1 MDLGYG
7 CGKILKGERLQ
18 NVKHYKSE
26 KCGKYVQE
34 AMTNM
39 NETIFTYLKLNVKS
53 QEMFKVNIQNNAF
66 SNKSEYQKSK
76 SRKETQ

>member
-1 MDLGYG
+1 M
-7 CGKILKGERLQ
+7 
-18 NVKHYKSE
+18 
-26 KCGKYVQE
+26 QE

-66 SNKSEYQKSK
+66 SNKSEEYQKSK
-76 SRKETQ
+76 RKRNRARLLINLKRVDGMLMI